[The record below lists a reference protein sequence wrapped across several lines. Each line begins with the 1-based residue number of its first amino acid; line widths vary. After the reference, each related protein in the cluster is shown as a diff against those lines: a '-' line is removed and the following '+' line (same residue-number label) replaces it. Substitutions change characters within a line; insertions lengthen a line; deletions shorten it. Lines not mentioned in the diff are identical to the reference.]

1 MSDGS
6 GIVMHTDLA
15 DLGITV
21 VQETNE
27 LLSSAAIKSGERIYG
42 VLLRVLWA

>member
-6 GIVMHTDLA
+6 GRVMHTDLA

-21 VQETNE
+21 MEKTNQ
-27 LLSSAAIKSGERIYG
+27 LSLSVPIKSCEWRYG